1 MLCLPTFHRLLK
13 RKLCGR
19 DACGLALKCISSH
32 VCSNVPVR
40 IRIFS
45 MYFLS
50 SVSTIAKEYMF
61 LEREASYSE
70 VHKVLARTTEHNQI
84 GYSTEDSQQC
94 VCALWLGI
102 WASILSRCGSDHP
115 DNGWIWYHIF
125 PQPPLVIVCF
135 KFDMPAS
142 LMYKTILLLFSYSV
156 FQHPIDSSTHSS
168 MTVGWSLVRI

>member
-50 SVSTIAKEYMF
+50 SFSTIAKEYTF
-61 LEREASYSE
+61 LEREPSYSE
-70 VHKVLARTTEHNQI
+70 VHKVLARPLNTIRLDTPQRKVSSVCVLFGWESELPSSPDVAVTTQ
-84 GYSTEDSQQC
+84 TM
-94 VCALWLGI
+94 A
-102 WASILSRCGSDHP
+102 GSDTTS
-115 DNGWIWYHIF
+115 F
-125 PQPPLVIVCF
+125 PSHL
-135 KFDMPAS
+135 
-142 LMYKTILLLFSYSV
+142 
-156 FQHPIDSSTHSS
+156 
-168 MTVGWSLVRI
+168 W